1 MMNDRIT
8 LQRREVGEDTLGQ
21 DIDVWPDIAT
31 VWAHVRFPSGAE
43 LIRAGAQVSV
53 VKCSI
58 RIRRRTDIDTAARVQ
73 YKGKVYNIESALPD
87 DRDPRFMF
95 LVCEGSK

>member
-8 LQRREVGEDTLGQ
+8 LQRRAEGEDTLGQ
-21 DIDVWPDIAT
+21 SIDDWTDIAT
-31 VWAHVRFPSGAE
+31 VWAHVRFQSGAE
-43 LIRAGAQVSV
+43 VLRAGAETSV

-58 RIRRRTDIDTAARVQ
+58 RVRARAGIDTGARVQ
-73 YKGKVYNIESALPD
+73 FKAKHYDIKSALPD

-95 LVCEGSK
+95 LVCEATK